1 MEEQSF
7 SVSDRRISHS
17 DQEPTPQP
25 AAEAVAEPATPAAD
39 TTAATGSEGHAATDT
54 PDFSAA
60 EGAPATADGVDFT
73 TFAFSLAQWA
83 FIFMGLEPYPDGTEQ
98 ALNLDGA
105 RQNIDI
111 LAMLEEK
118 TRGNLS
124 EDESALVTQLLYTLR
139 MSFVEVSKTH
149 PSG

>member
-7 SVSDRRISHS
+7 SVRDRRIKHEDPAS
-17 DQEPTPQP
+17 DSTPPPVTETAAAPDAPSAEDAQGGDGPT
-25 AAEAVAEPATPAAD
+25 AAD
-39 TTAATGSEGHAATDT
+39 DLGFSTSEVASD
-54 PDFSAA
+54 SA
-60 EGAPATADGVDFT
+60 PGVDFT

-98 ALNLDGA
+98 ELNLDGA

-124 EDESALVTQLLYTLR
+124 EDESAFVTQLLYTLR
-139 MSFVEVSKTH
+139 MSFVEVSKSH